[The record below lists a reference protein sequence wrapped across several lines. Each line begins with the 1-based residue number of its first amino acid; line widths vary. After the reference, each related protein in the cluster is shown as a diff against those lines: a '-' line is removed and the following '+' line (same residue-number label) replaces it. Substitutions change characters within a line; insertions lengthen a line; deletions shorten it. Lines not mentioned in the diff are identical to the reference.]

1 MSEEQAASRLLPTH
15 AVLDR
20 IAISRTQL
28 YRLINAG
35 QFPKPL
41 PVGQH
46 RVAFLESEVSAWID
60 EKARLREQGVGA
72 QARRDRAIRAAGG
85 GQ

>member
-46 RVAFLESEVSAWID
+46 RVAFLESEVSACRPWQSP
-60 EKARLREQGVGA
+60 REGA
-72 QARRDRAIRAAGG
+72 RAALPNRQRLAGG
-85 GQ
+85 EG